1 MNKTYKTDGQSSLH
15 MYIECKSAAEH
26 CNITDKTHTH
36 SEYDTLWDNMLNEWH
51 VKGYYKYY
59 QFEVLKGNST
69 VIFKFEFINGRE
81 HAQKLITELDKYF
94 DENARSWDY
103 VDFISTKAV
112 KDI

>member
-1 MNKTYKTDGQSSLH
+1 MNITYKTDAQSSLH
-15 MYIECKSAAEH
+15 MYIECTSAAEH
-26 CNITDKTHTH
+26 CHITDKMYTH
-36 SEYDTLWDNMLNEWH
+36 SEYDTLWDNTLGEWH
-51 VKGYYKYY
+51 KKGYYTHYLS
-59 QFEVLKGNST
+59 EVLKGNTT

-81 HAQKLITELDKYF
+81 HAQKLIIELDKYF